1 VQLIVGQKSMDTAA
15 FLMSDTSGG
24 MSFTTQ
30 ISKEDAVY
38 VMTGDPVT
46 LKSGDQVCEELT
58 VLSTETNEDETVKVT
73 VYVPKDTFTLGAY
86 AFMELAKQSEE
97 YGITIPVSA
106 VHTENERN
114 FVYVMEPEE
123 TVIVLPVDLVEP
135 LSEGDAQ
142 ALLAGEQQE
151 DAAAFTVWGE
161 LADRHISDPDFG
173 RSVKADVIILR
184 GDCELI
190 LPQTAVLASEDE
202 KGCLIGEKTA
212 WELFGSTKVVGDEVC
227 IGTEARSIRGVVHRP
242 EEGVIVM
249 GSLKGGTED
258 TGKEEAP
265 CYDRVTLSSKKAA
278 DGEAFLMQNG
288 LEGAVLRFDYLRN
301 LSWISGLVP
310 GKWSDFSGW
319 KDSFARKKQ
328 DFRLISQISKNSVE
342 LYYERQCRRYV
353 WETGLEVVCV
363 AGIVCICSIFKKRI
377 DTVDTTDTSW

>member
-1 VQLIVGQKSMDTAA
+1 MKRRGSLLLAMALILAAAGFAFGAERAENGADGVGR
-15 FLMSDTSGG
+15 G
-24 MSFTTQ
+24 
-30 ISKEDAVY
+30 
-38 VMTGDPVT
+38 VT
-46 LKSGDQVCEELT
+46 LS
-58 VLSTETNEDETVKVT
+58 
-73 VYVPKDTFTLGAY
+73 
-86 AFMELAKQSEE
+86 
-97 YGITIPVSA
+97 
-106 VHTENERN
+106 
-114 FVYVMEPEE
+114 
-123 TVIVLPVDLVEP
+123 LVEP

-161 LADRHISDPDFG
+161 LADRHISDPDLG

-319 KDSFARKKQ
+319 KRNYENMKQ
-328 DFRLISQISKNSVE
+328 DVDRMMRVHKNS
-342 LYYERQCRRYV
+342 
-353 WETGLEVVCV
+353 LEVCYEKQCVALMWNRALEIVCV
-363 AGIVCICSIFKKRI
+363 WSAVVYLFQAGKGGMVSCVWCKRVCNLSDCQRSEE
-377 DTVDTTDTSW
+377 